1 MTDQTKI
8 TFWGGLDT
16 IGGNIVSIE
25 YGEYRIVTDFGA
37 LAGVNVMNLLSKD
50 TTSTHLDLGE
60 LPAIEGLYPKAA
72 IGEFGLESFEES
84 NLNTIVCLS
93 HLHLDHLGA
102 FGQLPE
108 ELPIY
113 ALEEAVDFYMQLE
126 ETKLLPSYDVNWQK
140 VTAESPIQHGPFEIV
155 FHESDHDTVGAASI
169 FIKTPDMR
177 IVYSGDFRLSGF
189 QPDKVLNWAQKARDF
204 DADLFLVEGTTFS
217 HSASEPNPVDVSLG
231 ELTQA
236 INAPNEIKLM
246 NSIEAI
252 IQENPNYL
260 VAFNGYP
267 QNIERL
273 LVLAELVTTLG
284 RTLVMDQTYFNLM
297 KHYLTGFLNVK
308 YLDLSYES
316 HAELADDA
324 VSLEMLNEM
333 PQYYILQFDYE
344 RHEHV
349 FALPAG
355 IYFHSNGMPLGSF
368 MPEYEPYVRRFVEAG
383 WDFYHAN
390 VSGHASQNDLLL
402 VNYLVQAK
410 VSVPWHTFRP
420 DVYAEAIEE
429 IGMKTWL
436 PEYHV
441 VYTTDDLSDLI
452 K

>member
-25 YGEYRIVTDFGA
+25 YGEYRIITDFGA

-60 LPAIEGLYPKAA
+60 LPAIEGLYPKVA

-297 KHYLTGFLNVK
+297 KPYLTGFLNVK